1 MSENFTIQQLNFKLR
16 KALNEQ
22 KITELTEIQSLCIPQ
37 IIEGHNVSGGAK
49 TGTGKTLA
57 YLIPVYEYLL
67 KLSPEETHDFA
78 CVIAVP
84 AKELAFQISRQI
96 ELLSK
101 NLSFNAKAVVAV
113 GNFNMQRM
121 AESLKNKP
129 TFVIGTP
136 ARLKELIS
144 LKKLPAHKC
153 KYLIFDEADKLID
166 KD

>member
-67 KLSPEETHDFA
+67 KLSPEETHDL
-78 CVIAVP
+78 P
-84 AKELAFQISRQI
+84 RNLHSKYPDRLTYFQRILVLTPRQW
-96 ELLSK
+96 
-101 NLSFNAKAVVAV
+101 
-113 GNFNMQRM
+113 
-121 AESLKNKP
+121 
-129 TFVIGTP
+129 
-136 ARLKELIS
+136 
-144 LKKLPAHKC
+144 
-153 KYLIFDEADKLID
+153 
-166 KD
+166 

>member
-67 KLSPEETHDFA
+67 KLSPEETHLFWGIKVNRLHGKVTK
-78 CVIAVP
+78 CC
-84 AKELAFQISRQI
+84 
-96 ELLSK
+96 
-101 NLSFNAKAVVAV
+101 
-113 GNFNMQRM
+113 
-121 AESLKNKP
+121 
-129 TFVIGTP
+129 TFCIG
-136 ARLKELIS
+136 
-144 LKKLPAHKC
+144 
-153 KYLIFDEADKLID
+153 
-166 KD
+166 